1 MTYSYLY
8 ANLGINCSNITNVTQ
23 LSSHTCTCKNMQ
35 LEVDIEPTLRFP
47 GMISID
53 KEMDQ
58 SESEVHQVQLT
69 EPQPAAVYGI

>member
-1 MTYSYLY
+1 
-8 ANLGINCSNITNVTQ
+8 
-23 LSSHTCTCKNMQ
+23 MQ

-69 EPQPAAVYGI
+69 EPQPAAVYGIWIFNIDLEHGGN